1 MRKFQFKL
9 WSTALLTAA
18 ALSLS
23 ACGGHDGSSFAGKGS
38 GSSGAASAA
47 VASVTVLSNSP
58 QMASNNSQPA
68 TITALVRDA
77 NNVVVQD
84 QTVQFSTSSGLLA
97 VTNAV
102 SDVNGEATATLSTP
116 GDYSNRTITVTAAVG
131 SVKGTVPVAVVG
143 TTLAMAPQ
151 SGSGDI
157 VQGST
162 ATYIVTLLDSAGSG
176 IANQTL
182 AITSAKGNTLT
193 ASNLATDVNGHATF
207 TVTGTVA
214 GTDTLTATAV
224 GQSAQQTL
232 VVSNQNFA
240 MTAPTA
246 GALIPLNT
254 NTPVSVTWTTSGV
267 PQQGQTVTFTTTRG
281 SFGGAVS
288 ISTTTNSSGV
298 AAAMVSSTTAGAA
311 IVTATGSG
319 VSAQVAVTFVATM
332 PSSLTLQASPDTIA
346 TGAQSTITA
355 VVRDAQNNLVE
366 GQTVDFQLSD
376 VTGGTIS
383 QASAITNTQGVAQ
396 TVYTA
401 SSTASGSNG
410 VQITA
415 SVQNA
420 TPAISGNVD
429 LTVGGQTVFLSL
441 GTGSH
446 ISENDNMTQFIM
458 PFSVQAVDAR
468 GNALPNV
475 PIALSIH
482 SSYPTDLPGNSLT
495 AYFKGTYVVSGSD
508 WVQTGTPG
516 SLSPITVCANED
528 VNKNGILDPGEDTN
542 GNGRLDP
549 GDVATASPGSVTT
562 DSSGTAEFNVIYPED
577 HALWVRVTLTA
588 TATVNGTQ
596 SSSNSIFILPM
607 LATYLTTTTS
617 SPPGFTSPYGTATSC
632 TNPN

>member
-9 WSTALLTAA
+9 WSTALLAAA

-116 GDYSNRTITVTAAVG
+116 GDYSNRTITVTAAAG
-131 SVKGTVPVAVVG
+131 GIKGTVPVAVIG
-143 TTLAMAPQ
+143 TTLTLAPQ